1 MSSAAMVEAKELL
14 ELLAKALVDD
24 PDRVE
29 VTEVEEPDE
38 LVLELRVAQDDVGKI
53 IGKQGRTVRALR
65 TLIDEWPPS
74 VPWPWETTTFA
85 KLHRNR
91 IWP

>member
-1 MSSAAMVEAKELL
+1 MVEAKELL

-24 PDRVE
+24 PDQVE
-29 VTEVEEPDE
+29 VAEVEEPDE

-65 TLIDEWPPS
+65 TLIDAAGEKFDRHYA
-74 VPWPWETTTFA
+74 VEV
-85 KLHRNR
+85 
-91 IWP
+91 IE